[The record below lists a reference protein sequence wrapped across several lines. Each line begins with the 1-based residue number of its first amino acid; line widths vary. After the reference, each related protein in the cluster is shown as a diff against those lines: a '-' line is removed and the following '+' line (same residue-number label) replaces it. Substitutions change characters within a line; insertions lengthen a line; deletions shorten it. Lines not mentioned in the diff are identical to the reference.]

1 MRFSQPLDELLQSRS
16 HIRVLRALIG
26 LPDEIDSSI
35 REISRRAG
43 VTHPTASSVLE
54 SLRQQGLV
62 RVRRTMLSD
71 EYRFNG
77 RHAFADAIR
86 SLLELEARVQD
97 DLMDMLRDAL
107 FAEAPWVKEASLF
120 GSFVRGEMRPDSDID
135 LALISP
141 ARRAVKLASVV
152 DSISEMTVQR
162 YGNPV
167 HAVIGRDSIKA
178 MAQPGVKGYRLW
190 RTIAKEGVPLLIPRK
205 D

>member
-62 RVRRTMLSD
+62 RVRRTLLSD

-77 RHAFADAIR
+77 QHAFADAIR
-86 SLLELEARVQD
+86 SLFELEAHAQD
-97 DLMDMLRDAL
+97 DLMDVLRDAL
-107 FAEAPWVKEASLF
+107 FAEAPWLTEASLF
-120 GSFVRGEMRPDSDID
+120 GSFARGEMRPDSDID

-141 ARRAVKLASVV
+141 ARRAVKLATVV

>member
-16 HIRVLRALIG
+16 HIRVLRALVG

-62 RVRRTMLSD
+62 RVRRTLLSD

-77 RHAFADAIR
+77 QHAFAGAIR

-97 DLMDMLRDAL
+97 DLMDVLRDAL
-107 FAEAPWVKEASLF
+107 FAEAPWVTEASLF

-141 ARRAVKLASVV
+141 ARRAVKLVSVI
-152 DSISEMTVQR
+152 DSISDMTVMR

-190 RTIAKEGVPLLIPRK
+190 RTIAKEGVPVLIPRK
-205 D
+205 G